1 MKNLNKLSLVS
12 LIGLLS
18 FTSCSRDTINTDN
31 NGGGTNTVAVKA
43 ENDFVWKGLNSW
55 YYWQKDVPGLAD
67 SFKNSSDYATT
78 LNAKTPDALFYSFL
92 YKYKVVDR
100 YSWIELNGSIQRSAS
115 LSAAVTKSNGL
126 DYSLFGTGNGGV
138 VGVVNYVTPNSSAA
152 AAGIQRGDAI
162 IEVNGATLST
172 SNYTTLQSDSYSI
185 TFRSVGRNA
194 NNELVPTSDKKTAN
208 LVSVEVNENPVAYY
222 KLFNTNTNGKRV
234 GYLVYNGFKAD
245 FNGELNAAFAQMK
258 RDNVTDIILD
268 LRYNGGG
275 SVETAVALGT
285 MISGQVDK
293 PYINL
298 KYNDKHTRENG
309 AWNLKSTVNLYQKG
323 NTLVKT
329 GSEAVNAL
337 SGVGNVYVLT
347 NEGTASAS
355 ELTFDALR
363 VYTNVTTI
371 GDPTYGK
378 FVGSI
383 TLYDSPGSDY
393 TDNATKNTKHNWTMQ
408 PIVFAYWNS
417 RNDAHP
423 VPSTTTDTKSPDYN
437 PNGGILPSAQNIVRE
452 VDCFGRMK
460 EFGNTADPALA
471 KALERITGVVQPS
484 ALVLSASTVKNGTAS
499 LKPMISSDTN
509 LRFVASRKTLTPYG
523 TDVYINNFK
532 QK

>member
-1 MKNLNKLSLVS
+1 M
-12 LIGLLS
+12 I
-18 FTSCSRDTINTDN
+18 
-31 NGGGTNTVAVKA
+31 
-43 ENDFVWKGLNSW
+43 
-55 YYWQKDVPGLAD
+55 
-67 SFKNSSDYATT
+67 
-78 LNAKTPDALFYSFL
+78 
-92 YKYKVVDR
+92 
-100 YSWIELNGSIQRSAS
+100 
-115 LSAAVTKSNGL
+115 
-126 DYSLFGTGNGGV
+126 
-138 VGVVNYVTPNSSAA
+138 
-152 AAGIQRGDAI
+152 
-162 IEVNGATLST
+162 
-172 SNYTTLQSDSYSI
+172 
-185 TFRSVGRNA
+185 
-194 NNELVPTSDKKTAN
+194 KKTAN

-355 ELTFDALR
+355 ELTIDALR

-452 VDCFGRMK
+452 IDCFGRMK

-484 ALVLSASTVKNGTAS
+484 ALALSASTVKNGTAS